1 MSNSLHRLVGAVVVR
16 GYGRAGR
23 KGLARGGRV
32 RIEGLR
38 PPVCCR
44 AVCGACVSLC
54 LPARSWCRSVGSGFR
69 GRGVPAASNGCGL
82 LCRGF
87 WTRVRSVG
95 GRVAGRGYGR
105 PQAAGILVW
114 GTRVVCCGSCGLYGF
129 GPHCEGFA
137 ACDAFVAPWDGYP
150 FRDYYVVVF
159 GWGFAA
165 LPGVW
170 VDPASW
176 FGCAAFSGNDD
187 CHKVHRPMFRGR
199 SRHALGVTACV
210 GAAEGSHPVVW
221 AVSAGGRTNTQRD
234 ARPSLTPH
242 HPQRGVG
249 LDSRS
254 LV

>member
-1 MSNSLHRLVGAVVVR
+1 MSNSLRRLVGAVVVR
-16 GYGRAGR
+16 GYGRTGR

-32 RIEGLR
+32 RTEGLR

-87 WTRVRSVG
+87 WTRARSVG

-105 PQAAGILVW
+105 PQAADILVW
-114 GTRVVCCGSCGLYGF
+114 GTRVVCCGSC
-129 GPHCEGFA
+129 
-137 ACDAFVAPWDGYP
+137 
-150 FRDYYVVVF
+150 
-159 GWGFAA
+159 
-165 LPGVW
+165 
-170 VDPASW
+170 
-176 FGCAAFSGNDD
+176 GCAAFSGNDD

-221 AVSAGGRTNTQRD
+221 AVSAGGRTNTQTGCPTVSYASPPTKGCRAGQPKSGLVGFAGFPGLLGFRLGFRGDLPVRGERD
-234 ARPSLTPH
+234 APREP
-242 HPQRGVG
+242 V
-249 LDSRS
+249 
-254 LV
+254 